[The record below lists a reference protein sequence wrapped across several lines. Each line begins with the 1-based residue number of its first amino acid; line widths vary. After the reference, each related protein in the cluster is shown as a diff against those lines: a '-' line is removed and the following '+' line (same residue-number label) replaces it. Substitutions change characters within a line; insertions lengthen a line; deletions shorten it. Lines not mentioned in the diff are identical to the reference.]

1 MKKLLVPY
9 SEYICTVQEY
19 RGWDSRFDIQLWSDG
34 QALPSS
40 SITQACEILYYLKS
54 VTFHQIPD
62 LWGTDACRM
71 DAKHLLPNHFAS
83 LIWINSLLSE
93 SSTVQHSEILCPVP
107 RAPCLTPDPRSASVT
122 HNLRRFLLDE
132 GYIFCDHRHY
142 GRCCTICS

>member
-40 SITQACEILYYLKS
+40 SITQACEISDVCDISPNPGL
-54 VTFHQIPD
+54 V
-62 LWGTDACRM
+62 GTDACRM

-107 RAPCLTPDPRSASVT
+107 RAPCPVPDS
-122 HNLRRFLLDE
+122 
-132 GYIFCDHRHY
+132 
-142 GRCCTICS
+142 

>member
-62 LWGTDACRM
+62 LWGPTPAGWM
-71 DAKHLLPNHFAS
+71 PNICCQTFRKS
-83 LIWINSLLSE
+83 
-93 SSTVQHSEILCPVP
+93 
-107 RAPCLTPDPRSASVT
+107 D
-122 HNLRRFLLDE
+122 LDQFPSFRE
-132 GYIFCDHRHY
+132 
-142 GRCCTICS
+142 